1 MDELHLNLG
10 SLDVI
15 ITDRNH
21 PTTIISSEHEEILVL
36 DPRDGGVLREINGH
50 VQARRMLAGRGR
62 VKGSLVLHTFGC
74 LTKVIRL
81 TVLWQVVKC
90 LLPLNPCPGIHH
102 GAWLYGVVTI
112 YSFMTPAF
120 CSDLRGGS
128 VLECPNDVALRMRIP
143 REIRTPAPSLESG
156 VFVCLSLA

>member
-1 MDELHLNLG
+1 MSWMNKWIRRMDELHLNLG

-36 DPRDGGVLREINGH
+36 DPRDRGVLREINGH

-62 VKGSLVLHTFGC
+62 VKGSLVLHTSGC

-102 GAWLYGVVTI
+102 GAWLYRVSPSTPSWPQRFAPTSEVGQ
-112 YSFMTPAF
+112 SLNLPMTLLWGCEF
-120 CSDLRGGS
+120 
-128 VLECPNDVALRMRIP
+128 LEK
-143 REIRTPAPSLESG
+143 
-156 VFVCLSLA
+156 